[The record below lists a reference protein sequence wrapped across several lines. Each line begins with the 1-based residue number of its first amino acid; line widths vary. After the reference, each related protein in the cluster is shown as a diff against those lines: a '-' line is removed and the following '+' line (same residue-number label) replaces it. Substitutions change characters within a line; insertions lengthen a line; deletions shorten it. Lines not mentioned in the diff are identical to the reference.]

1 MSTMSTLRPQKNDVE
16 ANLLTHFLASA
27 EKVIIGRRHQLQIA
41 LGALLSGGHI
51 LIEDL
56 PGVGK
61 TTFVLLLAKLLG
73 LDARRIQF
81 TVDLLP
87 ADILGTM
94 IFKQSTHEFTFH
106 RGPIFSQVIIA
117 DELNRAS
124 PKTQSALLQAM
135 EEGKISIEGQTH
147 DLPTPF
153 FVFATQNPLQQ
164 SGTNPLPE
172 SQLDRF
178 MVSFE
183 MGLLTRE
190 DERRILQGHDS
201 KLALNELA
209 SIFSSADLKRW
220 QELVHKQKVSDN
232 ALDYLQDAL
241 EVLRKSPG
249 AQKHLSP
256 RAGHHWVCMA
266 KAWSFLEGRAFVLP
280 DDFLA
285 TAQAVLGHRLQAGG
299 GQGIKASIDE
309 LGHLLKSVPMR

>member
-1 MSTMSTLRPQKNDVE
+1 MSRIRSAKPHSEKD
-16 ANLLTHFLASA
+16 LLAQFLESA
-27 EKVIIGRRHQLQIA
+27 EKVIIGRRHQLQLA
-41 LGALLSGGHI
+41 LAALLSGGHI

-73 LDARRIQF
+73 LEARRIQF

-87 ADILGTM
+87 SDILGTM
-94 IFKQSTHEFTFH
+94 IFKQATHEFTFH
-106 RGPIFSQVIIA
+106 RGPIFSQLIIA

-135 EEGKISIEGQTH
+135 EEGKISLEGQTH

-164 SGTNPLPE
+164 AGTNPLPE

-178 MVSFE
+178 MISFE
-183 MGLLTRE
+183 MGALTRA
-190 DERRILQGHDS
+190 DERRILEGHDS
-201 KLALNELA
+201 KLALQELS
-209 SIFSSADLKRW
+209 SIFTPADLKRL
-220 QELVHKQKVSDN
+220 QELIRKQKVSDN
-232 ALDYLQDAL
+232 AFDYLQDAL
-241 EVLRKSPG
+241 EILRKSPG
-249 AQKHLSP
+249 TEKHLSP
-256 RAGHHWVCMA
+256 RSGHHWVSMA

-285 TAQAVLGHRLQAGG
+285 TAQAVLGHRLQSG
-299 GQGIKASIDE
+299 GQGIKGSASQ
-309 LGHLLKSVPMR
+309 LSALLKSVPMR